1 MGIRLCLAL
10 VAGLTVAALLVPVT
24 QGATAPQQSAAG
36 RVPSTLGSPDPRDTA
51 ALGAVPA
58 AYSAKLNPAGLVPST
73 LGSPDP
79 RDTALGGVFPV

>member
-58 AYSAKLNPAGLVPST
+58 AYSAAQNPE
-73 LGSPDP
+73 GSFRAHSDHPI
-79 RDTALGGVFPV
+79 RVIRLWT